1 MNKLEAKITKI
12 QNHDSLNLVS
22 FEFEQQTLTMISL
35 ELNETIKKNK
45 KVILSIKS
53 TNITLAKNLDGLISF
68 SNKLLGKIKHIEK
81 GELLSNI
88 VSDINGTLI
97 EAVITTN
104 CFNEMNLALNDQIL
118 ILFKESD
125 LAIMEVKND

>member
-104 CFNEMNLALNDQIL
+104 CFNKMNLALNDQIL